1 MPREHFSGEPLCSS
15 FSALAFLLVA
25 MDGVFASSVCDAGVA
40 AKVLER
46 LQLAESTL
54 RSGGSALAME
64 VSEAASSAGWARV
77 GSHDPVSGH
86 NAFAAVLLRF
96 EPPPLRVPDVPGVTL
111 TPLPW

>member
-1 MPREHFSGEPLCSS
+1 
-15 FSALAFLLVA
+15 

-54 RSGGSALAME
+54 RSGGSAMAME

-77 GSHDPVSGH
+77 GSHDAASGH
-86 NAFAAVLLRF
+86 NAFAAVLLGF
-96 EPPPLRVPDVPGVTL
+96 EQPPLRSPDVPGSTL
-111 TPLPW
+111 QAPQ

>member
-1 MPREHFSGEPLCSS
+1 MPRRVPSPFAPLLSQAAAPCAGDLHAIHLCMPRGHFSGEPLCSS

-64 VSEAASSAGWARV
+64 VSEAASSALAWA
-77 GSHDPVSGH
+77 
-86 NAFAAVLLRF
+86 A
-96 EPPPLRVPDVPGVTL
+96 EP
-111 TPLPW
+111 